1 MRWVEGCEAPEQG
14 VDENSGLSDLVE
26 ESDQAVGGKNLL
38 AILSRET
45 FANYARQ
52 FLGYG
57 VGCRARSTLDGGC
70 ATRGAD
76 AWAESAE

>member
-1 MRWVEGCEAPEQG
+1 
-14 VDENSGLSDLVE
+14 
-26 ESDQAVGGKNLL
+26 VGGKNLL